1 MRLLRAKFK
10 RFAITSKWRLL
21 LALTFSEHQGP
32 ELHLPPCSGQGEQ
45 AGPQGRGAGDS
56 PFIHLPTASVAA
68 RVGLR
73 QLCPALFAAVPGDD
87 TGKRL
92 SGCAFPHAVQ
102 WRGGESSTWAALPL
116 DRYSCASSRSK
127 GQL

>member
-1 MRLLRAKFK
+1 ME
-10 RFAITSKWRLL
+10 
-21 LALTFSEHQGP
+21 LTFGEHQGP
-32 ELHLPPCSGQGEQ
+32 ELHPLPCSGQGEQ
-45 AGPQGRGAGDS
+45 AGLQGRGAGDS
-56 PFIHLPTASVAA
+56 PFIYLPTASLAA
-68 RVGLR
+68 RLGLR

-102 WRGGESSTWAALPL
+102 WRGGEGSAWAALPL
-116 DRYSCASSRSK
+116 DCYSGASSRSK